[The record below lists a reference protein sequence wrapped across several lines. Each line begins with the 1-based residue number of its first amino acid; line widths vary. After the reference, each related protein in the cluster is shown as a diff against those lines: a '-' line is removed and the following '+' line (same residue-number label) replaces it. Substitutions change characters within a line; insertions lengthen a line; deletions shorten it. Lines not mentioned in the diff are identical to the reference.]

1 MADCFLF
8 FGAIW
13 PAIPKIRMLLPSW
26 SRLTWFGYD
35 LGFLV
40 CLTLQK
46 KLTPNLNFSTFFFPA
61 PLLSGLTQSNYKEL
75 NILYGKY
82 KDQGL
87 FVILAGLF
95 SNCIYLCVSFY
106 LYEFEGL
113 NFIAD
118 IVVAGFEILAFPSNQ
133 FGWQEPGTNEEIQE
147 TVCTMF
153 KAEFPIFEKVTLK
166 KITEERASI
175 NYNWKKKIQY

>member
-1 MADCFLF
+1 M
-8 FGAIW
+8 
-13 PAIPKIRMLLPSW
+13 
-26 SRLTWFGYD
+26 
-35 LGFLV
+35 
-40 CLTLQK
+40 
-46 KLTPNLNFSTFFFPA
+46 NFSTFFFFA
-61 PLLSGLTQSNYKEL
+61 PLLSGLTQSNYEEL
-75 NILYGKY
+75 NVLYKKY

-87 FVILAGLF
+87 FVILAGLL
-95 SNCIYLCVSFY
+95 SNSLYLSVSFY

-153 KAEFPIFEKVTLK
+153 KAKFPIFEKVNLK
-166 KITEERASI
+166 KIIDERASI
-175 NYNWKKKIQY
+175 NYIEKKIQ